1 MQHCSIPKVNDARP
15 GSRMPA
21 TIFPLESSQMHPI
34 RSCCAIAA
42 LAMSAAVAAQHAHE
56 HGVADLRIAVDGAT
70 LLVEFDSPLANLVG
84 FEHAPRD
91 AAQREALST
100 LAARLR
106 EPQKLL
112 SLPAAAQ
119 CEQVAIEIEVPGH
132 EDEHGHGHD
141 HDKHGH
147 DKHDHGHAH
156 DHADE
161 HADAFAAWEFR
172 CENIDALDA
181 VELGLIE
188 AFPTISTLRVNVA
201 APGGQSSRRVSAARE
216 RVAL

>member
-1 MQHCSIPKVNDARP
+1 
-15 GSRMPA
+15 
-21 TIFPLESSQMHPI
+21 MHPI
-34 RSCCAIAA
+34 RSCCAILA
-42 LAMSAAVAAQHAHE
+42 LAISSTAAAQHAHE

-70 LLVEFDSPLANLVG
+70 VLVEFDSPLANLVG

-91 AAQREALST
+91 AAQREALAA
-100 LAARLR
+100 LAERLH
-106 EPQKLL
+106 EPQGLL
-112 SLPAAAQ
+112 SLPAAAR
-119 CEQVAIEIEVPGH
+119 CEPVAIEIEVPGH

-141 HDKHGH
+141 H

-172 CENIDALDA
+172 CESIDALDG
-181 VELGLIE
+181 VELRLIE
-188 AFPTISTLRVNVA
+188 AFPTIRTLRVNVA

>member
-1 MQHCSIPKVNDARP
+1 
-15 GSRMPA
+15 
-21 TIFPLESSQMHPI
+21 MHPM
-34 RSCCAIAA
+34 RSSCTILA
-42 LAMSAAVAAQHAHE
+42 LAMSTMAAAQHAHE

-70 LLVEFDSPLANLVG
+70 VLVEFDSPLANLVG

-91 AAQREALST
+91 AAQRAALAS
-100 LAARLR
+100 LAGRLH
-106 EPQKLL
+106 EPQGLL
-112 SLPAAAQ
+112 SLPAAAR
-119 CEQVAIEIEVPGH
+119 CEPVAIEIEVPGH

-172 CENIDALDA
+172 CANIDALDV
-181 VELGLIE
+181 VELRLIE
-188 AFPTISTLRVNVA
+188 AFPTIRALRVNVA